1 MSGSAVLDLVLFVML
16 GSYAVGGYRQGLV
29 RSVFSIG
36 GFLAGAAAGLM
47 LLPRILSALGR
58 TPGPGMASGLPAIII
73 VLVAA
78 AIGQGVGAW
87 LGQRLAGGI
96 RHGPVRAVD
105 GAVGAVVHV
114 VIAATVVWFIA
125 ATVRPALPT
134 GLSSAVSGSKILR
147 AVDTVVPDP
156 LGRLFAGVRNM
167 LDAGGFPRVF
177 TGLAP
182 EPINPVDPPQAA
194 VANGPAIRR
203 ASSSIVKVR
212 GAAPAC
218 GRGQE
223 GTGWVLSDHRVVTN
237 AHVVAGVAS
246 PSVQVLGQGPVL
258 SATVVLFD
266 PDTDVAVLDV
276 PELTAPPLVRGT
288 PLSRGDSAV
297 VAGFPLDGPFNVQP
311 ARVRTV
317 LAARGEDIYGSKDVT
332 RNIYSLAT
340 RVRPGN
346 SGGPLLD
353 AAGRVVGVVFARS
366 VEDEDTGY
374 ALTMAEVNDEL
385 AVGSRATQPVSTGAC
400 A

>member
-1 MSGSAVLDLVLFVML
+1 MSGSTVLDLVLSVML
-16 GSYAVGGYRQGLV
+16 VSYAVGGYRQGLV
-29 RSVFSIG
+29 RSAFSIG
-36 GFLAGAAAGLM
+36 GFLAGAAGGLV
-47 LLPRILSALGR
+47 LVPRILAALGR
-58 TPGPGMASGLPAIII
+58 SPGQGISAGLPAIII

-78 AIGQGVGAW
+78 TIGQSFGAW
-87 LGQRLAGGI
+87 LGHRLAGALGN
-96 RHGPVRAVD
+96 GPVRAVD
-105 GAVGAVVHV
+105 GAAGAIVHV
-114 VIAATVVWFIA
+114 VIAATVVWFVA
-125 ATVRPALPT
+125 ATVRPALPA
-134 GLSSAVSGSKILR
+134 GLSSAVTGSKILR
-147 AVDTVVPDP
+147 TVDTVVPDP
-156 LGRLFAGVRNM
+156 VGRLFAGVRNV

-203 ASSSIVKVR
+203 VSSSIVKVR

-223 GTGWVLSDHRVVTN
+223 GTGWVLADHRVVTN
-237 AHVVAGVAS
+237 AHVVAGVSA
-246 PSVQVLGQGPVL
+246 PAVQVLGQGPL
-258 SATVVLFD
+258 LPATVVLFD

-276 PELTAPPLVRGT
+276 PELTAAPLVRGT
-288 PLSRGDSAV
+288 PLVRGDSAV

-311 ARVRTV
+311 ARVRAV
-317 LAARGEDIYGSKDVT
+317 LDARGEDIYGSGEVT
-332 RNIYSLAT
+332 RNIYSLAA

-366 VEDEDTGY
+366 VEDEQTGY
-374 ALTMAEVNDEL
+374 ALTLAEVADEL
-385 AVGSRATQPVSTGAC
+385 AAGTRAAQPVSTGAC